1 MKAGT
6 INFLTKQIRTSAP
19 TLQKSLKTLGLG
31 ITLAALTSCGCDT
44 FTKSKEKESTIFII
58 NNDTEYVQESE
69 AKENVKPKTDQE
81 WLEFYQKDIDNFMTA
96 DKNIAEIKTDIGY
109 DNDYINAYKEI
120 RVNGYNNK
128 NELVKQMLIYPEEPS
143 SSCAEATY
151 SPKAGSIEKTAF
163 GADKTITEYEYKDY
177 SDENYTK
184 IEYKNNF
191 EFEGKKGY
199 KKTETLYPQA
209 KNEEIAKTV
218 IFVKGKVI
226 DTVEGMD
233 VYSKDSHKCTINYNN
248 EGIEIDRFEERPDEY
263 GFLTWVE

>member
-1 MKAGT
+1 MKTGT
-6 INFLTKQIRTSAP
+6 INLLTKQIRTSTP
-19 TLQKSLKTLGLG
+19 TLQKSLKAIGLG

-44 FTKSKEKESTIFII
+44 FTKSKEKESSFVRINDNTEFVQQSEPEEII
-58 NNDTEYVQESE
+58 EH
-69 AKENVKPKTDQE
+69 KTDQE

-96 DKNIAEIKTDIGY
+96 DKNIADIKTDIGY
-109 DNDYINAYKEI
+109 DSDYINAYKEI
-120 RVNGYNNK
+120 RVDGYNDK

-143 SSCAEATY
+143 PSCAEATY
-151 SPKAGSIEKTAF
+151 SPKVGSIEKTAF
-163 GADKTITEYEYKDY
+163 LADKTITEYEYKDY
-177 SDENYTK
+177 SEENYTK

-218 IFVKGKVI
+218 VFIKGKVI